1 VHITSP
7 GTSVI
12 LCGTKAGLEPAVGA
26 RGCDG
31 TRAAFHVRGD
41 RDGID
46 AAFTAIVSQ
55 VGTRSEAPPPARSA
69 ALQTSLIVMRLI
81 ILTPPRST
89 SVMVVT

>member
-7 GTSVI
+7 GTFVI
-12 LCGTKAGLEPAVGA
+12 LCGNNAGLEPAVGA

-46 AAFTAIVSQ
+46 AAFTAIVRQ
-55 VGTRSEAPPPARSA
+55 VGTRSEAPPAARSA
-69 ALQTSLIVMRLI
+69 ALQTLLIAMRLI
-81 ILTPPRST
+81 NLTRRRST
-89 SVMVVT
+89 SVMVVI